1 MFWFDCR
8 LSFKVGCS
16 MEVVDFLDG
25 KGNPT
30 MGKGTVSQAVEN
42 KAWYKLGVL
51 YVVNDKLQIL
61 LSVKNRKNGGDGLWQ
76 TTSCEIGTGLSA
88 EVALTNKFKQDFG
101 VQISPSR
108 LQHLLKEKY
117 KIKLENK
124 LHRQFVDMYIVKKNV
139 DINAIKCDAKTKWVQ
154 LKTYISHLENKDE
167 NYKKYSKNNA
177 KILKTY
183 LNFKQ
188 FIKNI

>member
-1 MFWFDCR
+1 
-8 LSFKVGCS
+8 
-16 MEVVDFLDG
+16 MEVVDFLDR
-25 KGNPT
+25 KGGT
-30 MGKGTVSQAVEN
+30 IGTGTVSQAVES

-61 LSVKNRKNGGDGLWQ
+61 LGVKNRKNGGDGLWQ
-76 TTSCEIGTGLSA
+76 TTSCEIGTGMSA
-88 EVALTNKFKQDFG
+88 GVALTNKFKQDFG

-108 LQHLLKEKY
+108 LQPLLKEKY

-139 DINAIKCDAKTKWVQ
+139 DLNTINCEDKKKLVQ

-177 KILKTY
+177 KILKSY

-188 FIKNI
+188 FMKNI